1 MKDWQKA
8 HLLISY
14 EHLQYAPCPEDI
26 VDDLIES
33 QVIELVHIK
42 TVENLSNY
50 GWLIKHVLETH
61 KEACY
66 INLLKII
73 KQHTEPDVCSK
84 IENIAVECEKGKTH
98 LFT

>member
-1 MKDWQKA
+1 MKNWQKV
-8 HLLISY
+8 HLLMSY
-14 EHLQYAPCPEDI
+14 EHLEYAPIPKDI

-50 GWLIKHVLETH
+50 GWLIIHVLETH

-73 KQHTEPDVCSK
+73 KQYTEPDVCRI
-84 IENIAVECEKGKTH
+84 IEIIAVKCEQGKTPS
-98 LFT
+98 LE